1 MNQVGATGDG
11 LLLDRIR
18 VFIMQRLSDRGLTPR
33 AIAAAHHIS
42 VRTLYRHFRV
52 DGGASVAAWV
62 RDRRLE
68 RCRRDLLDPRQRTRS
83 VRAIALRWGFRNH
96 AHFSRAFRA
105 AYGTSPQR
113 CRKHTPSVV
122 DQR

>member
-1 MNQVGATGDG
+1 VTREPNEAGTT
-11 LLLDRIR
+11 LLDSIR
-18 VFIMQRLSDRGLTPR
+18 AFILQRLNDRGLNPR
-33 AIAAAHHIS
+33 TIATAHHIS
-42 VRTLYRHFRV
+42 VRTLYRLFRAE
-52 DGGASVAAWV
+52 GGTTVAAWV

-68 RCRRDLLDPRQRTRS
+68 RCRRDLLDPRQRSRS
-83 VRAIALRWGFRNH
+83 VRAIALRWGFRDD

-113 CRKHTPSVV
+113 CRARAPSVV